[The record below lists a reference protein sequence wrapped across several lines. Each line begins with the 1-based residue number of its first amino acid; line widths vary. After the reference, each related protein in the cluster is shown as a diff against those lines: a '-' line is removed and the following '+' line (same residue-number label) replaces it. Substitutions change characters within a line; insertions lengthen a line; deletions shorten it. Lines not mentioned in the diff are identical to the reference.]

1 MRRIFICLLIACL
14 AHVPAKPA
22 LSEEQGTL
30 GSTEDAGNRE
40 QTHAEGEART
50 PGEELPLWE
59 AGLGFTV
66 LDFADYRGSD
76 ERSQFILPIPYVIYR
91 GEALKIERDRV
102 RGLFFEY
109 ERVTAQLSLGGSVPV
124 NSEDNAARQGM
135 PDLDFT
141 VQIGPSL
148 DLRLYQ
154 NRDASVTADVRMP
167 VRTVIATDFR
177 HTHNVGWVFTPVIN
191 FDFRNTFA
199 GLDWKTGLSAGP
211 VFGDKRYHNY
221 FYGVEPQYATP
232 ERPAYVAESGYA
244 GGQVT
249 GTISRRHNRMWIG
262 AFLRWDWVSGAVFE
276 DSPLVRQDD
285 TLTAG
290 LAVVWRLKESNQR
303 VRARD

>member
-14 AHVPAKPA
+14 VHVHAKPA

-40 QTHAEGEART
+40 QTHAEDEART

-135 PDLDFT
+135 PDR
-141 VQIGPSL
+141 S
-148 DLRLYQ
+148 DLR
-154 NRDASVTADVRMP
+154 SVSHSWP
-167 VRTVIATDFR
+167 
-177 HTHNVGWVFTPVIN
+177 
-191 FDFRNTFA
+191 
-199 GLDWKTGLSAGP
+199 
-211 VFGDKRYHNY
+211 
-221 FYGVEPQYATP
+221 
-232 ERPAYVAESGYA
+232 RPSTRIHPRQPCRKSCARI
-244 GGQVT
+244 GQVA
-249 GTISRRHNRMWIG
+249 RG
-262 AFLRWDWVSGAVFE
+262 AKA
-276 DSPLVRQDD
+276 
-285 TLTAG
+285 A
-290 LAVVWRLKESNQR
+290 
-303 VRARD
+303 